1 MKTAVFENF
10 DRQAGALWGNHIVK
24 LRHTL
29 HERTLFGDEK
39 LGAILDAIPPE
50 RMAINTM
57 GIGTHDAGTWSY
69 CQRGDLSGVQ
79 LINAVK
85 TGRIWINVTKIADF
99 VPEFSELMDEMF
111 AEIESHV
118 PDLDVLRKSMGLLI
132 SSPNAQVFYHADVPG
147 QALWQIRG
155 EKRIWIYPNTEPFL
169 KRPALENI
177 VRGTT
182 EEEMAY
188 EPWFDDHAKVI
199 DLKPGDMAHWPLN
212 GPHRVE
218 NRDCLNISVTTEH
231 WTPEI
236 RRHFAVQYGNGIL
249 RKFGWTPKSADLY
262 GPTAWAKIAMT
273 AAWRLSGQQ
282 QRQAFK
288 RQMRFKLDSSAPGL
302 LVPLVSQEQSTGKS
316 ESIMPAAIPSRAK
329 VMLDRV

>member
-1 MKTAVFENF
+1 MSEMVFENF
-10 DRQAGALWGNHIVK
+10 DHEAKALWGNHVLK

-29 HERTLFGDEK
+29 HERALFSDDK
-39 LGAILDAIPPE
+39 LGAILDQIPE
-50 RMAINTM
+50 HRMAINTM

-69 CQRGDLSGVQ
+69 CKRGDLSGVE
-79 LINAVK
+79 LINAVQQ
-85 TGRIWINVTKIADF
+85 GRIWINVTKIAEF

-111 AEIESHV
+111 AEIEGNV
-118 PDLDVLRKSMGLLI
+118 PDLGVFRKSMGLLI

-169 KRPALENI
+169 KPKALEGI
-177 VRGTT
+177 IRGTT
-182 EEEMAY
+182 EEEMTY
-188 EPWFDDHAKVI
+188 QPWFDKYAEVI

-218 NRDCLNISVTTEH
+218 NKDCLNISVTTEH

-249 RKFGWTPKSADLY
+249 RQFGWTPKSRDLY

-282 QRQAFK
+282 KRQAFK
-288 RQMRFKLDSSAPGL
+288 RQMRFKLDTKAPGL
-302 LVPLVSQEQSTGKS
+302 LVPFGS
-316 ESIMPAAIPSRAK
+316 AA
-329 VMLDRV
+329 